1 MCYSKGKVPRCHMNL
16 HFVLE
21 DVGMGMSGK
30 LLVEI
35 NKVTFKVLS
44 RCLKC
49 DSFGCLLFLLRI

>member
-1 MCYSKGKVPRCHMNL
+1 MNL

-21 DVGMGMSGK
+21 DAGMGMSGK

-44 RCLKC
+44 RCLNC
-49 DSFGCLLFLLRI
+49 DSVGCLLFLLRI

>member
-1 MCYSKGKVPRCHMNL
+1 MNL

-49 DSFGCLLFLLRI
+49 DRFGCLLFLLRI